1 MSKKVIAAVLALSL
15 VFAALAGCR
24 KSEDEETTTA
34 AEETTAETTSET
46 SSEET
51 DAEDSTDEA
60 ETEADG
66 PVFDAEYYS
75 AGLED
80 NGFFKDVRA
89 LDYIT
94 LPDYSG
100 LVFQKEDLMPSDE
113 QVQTEIDSI
122 LELFP
127 IEVTDRAIEDGDL
140 VNIDYVGKMDG
151 VEFENGSAEDQ
162 QVTAGSNEFI
172 DDFLTQIIGHKPG
185 ETMDVEVTFPDPY
198 TNNPDFSGKDAVFT
212 VTLNYIYE
220 TPELTEDWVTENS
233 DVMDA
238 YFGEGV
244 VKTPEDLENSIRD
257 YFYESNLNDAAYAW
271 IQDNVETPEEIPE
284 NALLNAR
291 NGFELMLSNN
301 YGMTLDSYLELG
313 VTDEETV
320 NESIRSDA
328 SMYLL
333 YQAVAESEGWDD
345 ITEEDYA
352 EVTGTDDNS
361 GLIDYYGR
369 GYIAKYVLDNR
380 AVDFI
385 MSQVQ
390 VEE

>member
-162 QVTAGSNEFI
+162 QVTAGSN
-172 DDFLTQIIGHKPG
+172 
-185 ETMDVEVTFPDPY
+185 
-198 TNNPDFSGKDAVFT
+198 
-212 VTLNYIYE
+212 
-220 TPELTEDWVTENS
+220 
-233 DVMDA
+233 
-238 YFGEGV
+238 
-244 VKTPEDLENSIRD
+244 
-257 YFYESNLNDAAYAW
+257 
-271 IQDNVETPEEIPE
+271 
-284 NALLNAR
+284 
-291 NGFELMLSNN
+291 
-301 YGMTLDSYLELG
+301 
-313 VTDEETV
+313 
-320 NESIRSDA
+320 
-328 SMYLL
+328 
-333 YQAVAESEGWDD
+333 
-345 ITEEDYA
+345 
-352 EVTGTDDNS
+352 
-361 GLIDYYGR
+361 
-369 GYIAKYVLDNR
+369 
-380 AVDFI
+380 
-385 MSQVQ
+385 
-390 VEE
+390 